1 VIIEYLI
8 VKDTIDEKIN
18 ELIERKRKIISDV
31 VGEDK
36 FEELEDKTDEA
47 VEEEYSADIMQTLK
61 KGIEALKELTTADT
75 FIDEE
80 MVRNAAAQNSDFT
93 VDGVQAVADPGT
105 RRFKAREVWLYVQG
119 QGGVVTE
126 EDMLENGFTKP
137 QIKGAVEAGAL
148 RYVEIPRVLK
158 NSGRRRHNPA
168 DAPYLPVLTLA
179 SMPRFTVKPGQM
191 RVRKIQDNAG
201 GTEDTGARANTRAR
215 LVLHPVSRGR
225 R

>member
-1 VIIEYLI
+1 
-8 VKDTIDEKIN
+8 
-18 ELIERKRKIISDV
+18 
-31 VGEDK
+31 
-36 FEELEDKTDEA
+36 
-47 VEEEYSADIMQTLK
+47 
-61 KGIEALKELTTADT
+61 
-75 FIDEE
+75 
-80 MVRNAAAQNSDFT
+80 
-93 VDGVQAVADPGT
+93 
-105 RRFKAREVWLYVQG
+105 
-119 QGGVVTE
+119 VTE

-191 RVRKIQDNAG
+191 HVRKIQDNAG
-201 GTEDTGARANTRAR
+201 GAEGTGARTNTRAR